1 VKAAVAQRLIDLN
14 KEFYQKLASPFS
26 ATRSRV
32 QPGVRRILSK
42 LTGDET
48 ILDLGCGNGSVAGDL
63 TRREHRGRYVGLDF
77 SEELLAAALIK
88 APGANFTFAQADL
101 TAEGLAEHPA
111 IHGQQF
117 DLVVSFACLHHIPS
131 QELRLRLLIAART
144 LVRPEARFVLSNWQ
158 FLNSTKLTARIQ
170 PWETAGLSEKEVDPS
185 DYLLDWRGGG
195 LGLRYVHH
203 FDLAELEGLAKG
215 AGFVIEETYSA
226 DGDTGNLALYQ
237 VWKRVES

>member
-32 QPGVRRILSK
+32 QPGVRGILSK
-42 LTGDET
+42 LGGTET

-63 TRREHRGRYVGLDF
+63 TRREHTGRYVGLDF
-77 SEELLAAALIK
+77 SEELLAAAMMK
-88 APGANFTFAQADL
+88 AEGANFTFAQADL

-111 IHGQQF
+111 VSGQQF
-117 DLVVSFACLHHIPS
+117 DLVISLACLHHIPS
-131 QELRLRLLIAART
+131 HELRLRLLVAARS
-144 LVRPEARFVLSNWQ
+144 LVAADGRFVLSNWQ

-170 PWETAGLSEKEVDPS
+170 PWETAGLAENQLDPN

-203 FDLAELEGLAKG
+203 FDLAELEGLAKE
-215 AGFVIEETYSA
+215 AGFIVEETYSA

-237 VWKRVES
+237 VWKPT